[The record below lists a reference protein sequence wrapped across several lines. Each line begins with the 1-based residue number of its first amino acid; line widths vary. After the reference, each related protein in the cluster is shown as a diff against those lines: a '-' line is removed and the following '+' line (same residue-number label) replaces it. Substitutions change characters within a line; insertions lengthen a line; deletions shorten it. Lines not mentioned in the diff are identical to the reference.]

1 MSDLYEE
8 RSSLILRRLEGTITP
23 DEQRRLDEI
32 DAALEAVEIEEMR
45 PRLERLEGLVKQHED
60 FAGKVWRAVDFAKS
74 G

>member
-45 PRLERLEGLVKQHED
+45 PCLERLEGLVKQHED
-60 FAGKVWRAVDFAKS
+60 FAEEVWRAVDFAKS